1 MWQPRDPEVA
11 RLRDVIDAHL
21 AALERRLT
29 ELETETDRQWA
40 TQEAAHAEYRK
51 KVWQLA
57 LAAVTGL
64 VLPLTVLGILAIV
77 HTAH

>member
-1 MWQPRDPEVA
+1 MWQPRNPEVA
-11 RLRDVIDAHL
+11 RLRDVTDGRL
-21 AALERRLT
+21 AALERRLS
-29 ELETETDRQWA
+29 ELEQENERQWA
-40 TQEAAHAEYRK
+40 RQDAAHAEYRK